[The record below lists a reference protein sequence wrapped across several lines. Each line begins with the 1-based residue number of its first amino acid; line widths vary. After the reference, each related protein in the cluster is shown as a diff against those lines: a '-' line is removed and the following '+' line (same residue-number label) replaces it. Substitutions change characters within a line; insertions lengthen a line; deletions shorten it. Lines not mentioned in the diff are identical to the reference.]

1 MRVIQVNA
9 RAPERALIREAAT
22 VLRAGGLVAMPTETV
37 YGLAANALDERAV
50 DRIYEAKG
58 RPAINPVI
66 VHVANAA
73 EARKLAAHWPD
84 AAERLANTYWPG
96 PLTLV
101 VKKNPMIP
109 GIVTAG
115 GDTVGLRVP
124 GHHVAIALI
133 EAAGVPVAAPS
144 ANRSNQVS
152 PTTAQHVIE
161 GLGDRVD
168 VVLDAG
174 PTTIG
179 IESTVVDVTGDR
191 PRILRP
197 GMITRNAIARVAGS
211 VADIEGESG
220 DVLRSPG
227 LLPRHY
233 APDARICLFG
243 QDERSQSYDSAAESL
258 RDGRRVGGLLLHPD
272 GAPPFTKLVVMPT
285 DPDGYARGLYA
296 ALHDMDNSACE
307 EVFVEL
313 PPDGPEWAG
322 VMDRLRRGAAG
333 LA

>member
-9 RAPERALIREAAT
+9 RAPERALIREAAE

-66 VHVANAA
+66 VHVASVA
-73 EARKLAAHWPD
+73 EARKLAAHWPET
-84 AAERLANTYWPG
+84 AERLANTYWPG

-101 VKKNPMIP
+101 VQKNPVIP
-109 GIVTAG
+109 DIVTAG

-133 EAAGVPVAAPS
+133 QAAGVPLAAPS

-161 GLGDRVD
+161 GLGDRVE

-174 PTTIG
+174 PTSIG
-179 IESTVVDVTGDR
+179 IESTVVDVTGDV

-197 GMITRNAIARVAGS
+197 GMITTNAIARVAGG
-211 VADIEGESG
+211 VTYTEQPHV

-227 LLPRHY
+227 MMARHY
-233 APDARICLFG
+233 APDARVCLFASH
-243 QDERSQSYDSAAESL
+243 ERATALESAAASL
-258 RDGRRVGGLLLHPD
+258 RDGRRVGALLMNPE
-272 GAPPFTKLVVMPT
+272 GAPAFTKLMTMPT
-285 DPDGYARGLYA
+285 DPDGYARDLYA
-296 ALHDMDNSACE
+296 ALHAMDNSACE
-307 EVFVEL
+307 DVFVEL

-322 VMDRLRRGAAG
+322 VLDRLRRGAS
-333 LA
+333 L